1 MDTSKKDGATSSP
14 EVASAD
20 ASNHVEA
27 ATASDLFA
35 RLKEACGATTD
46 TALGNALGIS
56 QASVNKAKKKGEI
69 PPGWIVAISY
79 KFGVSADWL
88 LYGKGSAHDPE
99 RVTIAPARAGGLKAG
114 GRLVD
119 VEVNDTPHPATERT
133 IEHDTGDIIMVPMVE
148 ARLSA
153 GTGSFENG
161 NGQER
166 FYAFRLDFLRRK
178 GIPSQMA
185 LMRVSGDSMEPEIKD
200 GDVVLIDQNQKTP
213 TPGKLFAVGVED
225 MVYIKEVNAEPG
237 KLVLSSYNKAYPA
250 LEVDARGDLATD
262 IRIIGR
268 AVWVG
273 RELK

>member
-1 MDTSKKDGATSSP
+1 MESTKAFEAKLHRIFQATNARSDAELARILDIKAPSVAGARKREQIPTGWV
-14 EVASAD
+14 EKVAKS
-20 ASNHVEA
+20 
-27 ATASDLFA
+27 
-35 RLKEACGATTD
+35 
-46 TALGNALGIS
+46 
-56 QASVNKAKKKGEI
+56 
-69 PPGWIVAISY
+69 
-79 KFGVSADWL
+79 FGVNANWL
-88 LYGKGSAHDPE
+88 FFGEGPVYDPE
-99 RVTIAPARAGGLKAG
+99 RTKVEPARAGMMQAG
-114 GRLVD
+114 RPLQ
-119 VEVNDTPHPATERT
+119 EVVVQDKPQPTADRT

>member
-1 MDTSKKDGATSSP
+1 MYDSS
-14 EVASAD
+14 
-20 ASNHVEA
+20 
-27 ATASDLFA
+27 
-35 RLKEACGATTD
+35 
-46 TALGNALGIS
+46 
-56 QASVNKAKKKGEI
+56 
-69 PPGWIVAISY
+69 
-79 KFGVSADWL
+79 
-88 LYGKGSAHDPE
+88 
-99 RVTIAPARAGGLKAG
+99 RVTVEPARAGMLKAG
-114 GRLVD
+114 DRLN
-119 VEVNDTPHPATERT
+119 EVVVQDKPQPAAERT

-153 GTGSFENG
+153 GTGSFETG
-161 NGQER
+161 DGQER

-178 GIPSQMA
+178 GIPAQMA

>member
-1 MDTSKKDGATSSP
+1 METIHFRIKKLRGDASQAKFALDIGVSQTTFGRYERGESAPDSEFIASVCTKLGVEPRWLILGEGPVYSP
-14 EVASAD
+14 E
-20 ASNHVEA
+20 
-27 ATASDLFA
+27 
-35 RLKEACGATTD
+35 RTT
-46 TALGNALGIS
+46 I
-56 QASVNKAKKKGEI
+56 E
-69 PPGWIVAISY
+69 
-79 KFGVSADWL
+79 
-88 LYGKGSAHDPE
+88 
-99 RVTIAPARAGGLKAG
+99 PARAGSLQAG
-114 GRLVD
+114 GALQ
-119 VEVNDTPHPATERT
+119 EVVVQDKPQPTADRT

-237 KLVLSSYNKAYPA
+237 KLILSSYNKAYPA
-250 LEVDARGDLATD
+250 LEVDVRGDLATD